1 MNAAAVLA
9 KIFSIWGHVRWL
21 KTLQLQSLRTFLNTK
36 THTSR
41 GWKRY
46 ATAGCWKR
54 CSCGPCENF
63 SIWGNTCPGVENAAA
78 ALAKISQYPVVENP
92 SLHFCHGPTN
102 SRAGFRRFFVEKK
115 TVGLTPFLP
124 FSGTDQ
130 LEGGISSIFRS
141 KLTLFLHF
149 CHEPTRGRTCPV
161 VENAAAAVL
170 AKIAQFEN
178 NFWTKIS
185 VNALK
190 N

>member
-1 MNAAAVLA
+1 MIKFYQNIKKL
-9 KIFSIWGHVRWL
+9 S
-21 KTLQLQSLRTFLNTK
+21 
-36 THTSR
+36 
-41 GWKRY
+41 
-46 ATAGCWKR
+46 
-54 CSCGPCENF
+54 
-63 SIWGNTCPGVENAAA
+63 
-78 ALAKISQYPVVENP
+78 
-92 SLHFCHGPTN
+92 
-102 SRAGFRRFFVEKK
+102 RRFLHLYLFKNLKLYE
-115 TVGLTPFLP
+115 VGLTPFLP

-170 AKIAQFEN
+170 AKIAQYEN